1 MLRFVIEALITVSF
15 SFVLSHL
22 AAGVGLKSLQNAMV
36 RADVATGLAGVIT
49 RGLGLETVRVKVRA
63 ANQLIAY

>member
-22 AAGVGLKSLQNAMV
+22 VAGVGLKSLQNAKV

-49 RGLGLETVRVKVRA
+49 RKLGLETVRVKLRA